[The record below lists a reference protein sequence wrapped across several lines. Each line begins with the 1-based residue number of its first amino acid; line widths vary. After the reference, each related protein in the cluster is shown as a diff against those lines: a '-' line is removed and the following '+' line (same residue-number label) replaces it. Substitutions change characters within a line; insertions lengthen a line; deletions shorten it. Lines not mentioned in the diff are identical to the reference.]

1 MSHSKSEDMTADATE
16 NCTENCPVRF
26 SIVTPVYN
34 GEQTIARTIESV
46 LHQTYAPS
54 EYHVV
59 DAGSQDRTVEIAES
73 YRPAFE
79 AKGITYVIT
88 SEPDHGIYDGM
99 NKGIRRSTGDLIG
112 IINADD
118 WYEPIA
124 LETMAKLH
132 QENGYDMA
140 YADIRMHNGDTTF
153 IKKASNPK
161 FVSSRTWNHPTQFT
175 SRAIYEQK
183 LYKNETVF
191 DDLDMLLWIHRH
203 GYHIEYTNV
212 VLANFTMGGAS
223 NNEKKWSQVKRRIQT
238 KGKIYKANGYP
249 WIYTLDAA
257 AVEVAKMVLGKS

>member
-1 MSHSKSEDMTADATE
+1 MENSQSMNSREHGSREYGTAGA
-16 NCTENCPVRF
+16 RF

-34 GEQTIARTIESV
+34 GEATIARTIESV
-46 LHQTYAPS
+46 LSQSYAPF
-54 EYHVV
+54 EYHIV
-59 DAGSQDRTVEIAES
+59 DGGSQDQTVKIAES
-73 YRPAFE
+73 YRAVFDQ
-79 AKGITYVIT
+79 KGITYVIT
-88 SEPDHGIYDGM
+88 SEPDKGIYDGM
-99 NKGIRRSTGDLIG
+99 NKGIQRCTGDFVG

-124 LETMAKLH
+124 LETMARLH
-132 QENGYDMA
+132 KETGFDMA

-153 IKKASNPK
+153 IKKASNPR

-183 LYKNETVF
+183 LYQNQTVF

-203 GYHIEYTNV
+203 GYHIEYINV

-223 NNEKKWSQVKRRIQT
+223 NNEKKWSQVRKRIGLKSRI
-238 KGKIYKANGYP
+238 YRENGYP

-257 AVEVAKMVLGKS
+257 AIEIAKKLLGKS